1 MALRAS
7 WEERFLIAAQTTG
20 ISTASDF
27 TAGDIGISNASIYAV
42 PLNNRP
48 HFNPGQNIID
58 RRKAI
63 GISTRRT
70 GAGFEYDQGT
80 REPTVTYELDAN
92 PYNLALLFWGLFQG
106 GASEADGTPFKKTY
120 IPYTAADCEVWFSLL
135 RKMSASTG
143 NSHAIHGAIP
153 RSIRLSAD
161 AGGPLVASV
170 DFIGHTWLDTFNA
183 TSVVE
188 TYAEKAP
195 LLWQNAGSV
204 AGLYVATTEV
214 HMRGFDLTIS
224 NNATPVYY
232 DAVTPE
238 KYVLGDLTVEGN
250 IYVPW
255 SAATVGANTQLDNF
269 VNGTDTLL
277 KIWWGTYAGA
287 TEGDVSLQ
295 VNMRYTGAEVGGEP
309 ETELALPFVHAYD
322 GTNDISFTCADA
334 YDMSIS

>member
-1 MALRAS
+1 
-7 WEERFLIAAQTTG
+7 
-20 ISTASDF
+20 
-27 TAGDIGISNASIYAV
+27 
-42 PLNNRP
+42 
-48 HFNPGQNIID
+48 
-58 RRKAI
+58 
-63 GISTRRT
+63 
-70 GAGFEYDQGT
+70 
-80 REPTVTYELDAN
+80 
-92 PYNLALLFWGLFQG
+92 
-106 GASEADGTPFKKTY
+106 
-120 IPYTAADCEVWFSLL
+120 
-135 RKMSASTG
+135 
-143 NSHAIHGAIP
+143 
-153 RSIRLSAD
+153 
-161 AGGPLVASV
+161 
-170 DFIGHTWLDTFNA
+170 
-183 TSVVE
+183 
-188 TYAEKAP
+188 
-195 LLWQNAGSV
+195 
-204 AGLYVATTEV
+204 
-214 HMRGFDLTIS
+214 MRGFDLTIS
-224 NNATPVYY
+224 NNATSVYY